1 MTLGTKSESKYHEKR
16 DPLIMVK
23 KINAENNSQPILS
36 NIPVSDS
43 ANPLVIDLPDG
54 QKLVIGKLESG
65 AVIEVATWRGTGRP
79 DSRTNRLMLGMTSQA
94 DASSSAHSPS
104 AGAKPNI
111 NYSSS
116 APEQKRKVDIASI
129 IVFVKTHLIGRLNMH
144 SLLAMLKYPRTAIGK
159 LLEKSNELAPVDTT
173 TELNINQWLQEISLE
188 AQASVEKRNNKKPVT
203 KAKSDDK

>member
-1 MTLGTKSESKYHEKR
+1 
-16 DPLIMVK
+16 MVK